1 MTENNIGKF
10 TDYNPETETFGDY
23 GQPNFADP
31 IEEIEV
37 EPAVSNH
44 PVLIALN
51 EKVAKLEKQLAETE
65 RYRATNADQIRSVRY
80 DHDSKKAKLK
90 DVLIDFVEHN
100 TLYYESAKEIAD
112 IFDILLTKRV
122 EIEYNIT
129 ASVTIEVPI
138 TADPD
143 DVADEIYCERVEF
156 STYNSDFEVLES
168 DYDVSDWNV
177 RS

>member
-1 MTENNIGKF
+1 MTEIGKF
-10 TDYNPETETFGDY
+10 SEY
-23 GQPNFADP
+23 GQPDFAM
-31 IEEIEV
+31 EEVAV

-51 EKVAKLEKQLAETE
+51 EKVESLEKQLAETE
-65 RYRATNADQIRSVRY
+65 RYRASNADQVRTLRY
-80 DHDSKKAKLK
+80 DHDSKKLKLK
-90 DVLIDFVEHN
+90 DVLVSLIEEEDLHYDN
-100 TLYYESAKEIAD
+100 AKTIAD
-112 IFDILLTKRV
+112 IFDILLTKRI

-129 ASVTIEVPI
+129 ATISVEVPI

-143 DVADEIYCERVEF
+143 EVADEMYCERVEF
-156 STYNSDFEVLES
+156 ETYNSDHEVLET

>member
-10 TDYNPETETFGDY
+10 TDYNPETGTFGDY

-31 IEEIEV
+31 IEEVEV

-51 EKVAKLEKQLAETE
+51 EKVAKLEKELAETE
-65 RYRATNADQIRSVRY
+65 RYRATNADQLRSVRY
-80 DHDSKKAKLK
+80 DHDSKKLKLK

-100 TLYYESAKEIAD
+100 TLDYEPAKEIAE

-122 EIEYNIT
+122 EVEYNIT
-129 ASVTIEVPI
+129 ASVTIEMPI

-143 DVADEIYCERVEF
+143 DVADEVYCDRVDF
-156 STYNSDFEVLES
+156 STYNGDFEILET
-168 DYDVSDWNV
+168 DFDVTDWNV

>member
-1 MTENNIGKF
+1 MTENIGKF
-10 TDYNPETETFGDY
+10 TDYE
-23 GQPNFADP
+23 QPDFAM
-31 IEEIEV
+31 EEIAV

-51 EKVAKLEKQLAETE
+51 EKVESLEKQLVESE
-65 RYRATNADQIRSVRY
+65 RYRAINAEQVRTQRY
-80 DHDSKKAKLK
+80 DHESKKVKLK
-90 DVLIDFVEHN
+90 DVLISLVEEEDLDYDN
-100 TLYYESAKEIAD
+100 AKTIAD

-122 EIEYNIT
+122 EVEYNIT
-129 ASVTIEVPI
+129 ASVTIEIPI

-143 DVADEIYCERVEF
+143 DVADEMYCEGVEF
-156 STYNSDFEVLES
+156 NSYNSDYEILET